1 MNETPTLS
9 VEFPKPRRFRRK
21 SNKRVVV
28 QRKPVLVSL
37 ADGIAAF
44 GRGMALGAGKVARP
58 VAVLSFVAFVAVGGR
73 WGLLHVLNSPRFAV
87 TKVMVGH
94 TQHVTEAE
102 IVSLGGVALGSK
114 LLLVDTDAVA
124 ARVAEHPWVLSV
136 HVERKLP
143 SALQI
148 DVVER
153 SSVAVAMLNGLY
165 LLDADG
171 HAFKR
176 ATTAEAAG
184 LVILTGIERNQYAER
199 PDAVRAAYRD
209 ALVLLN
215 EYNRGV
221 NRPKL
226 SEIRIDPRYGF
237 SLHFLQSGAEMR
249 LGNGS
254 YSEKLARLDQILD
267 ALKRAGLDAP
277 AVLRIVHLD
286 GPAESRVSMRLSLGD
301 S

>member
-1 MNETPTLS
+1 MNETPSLS

-28 QRKPVLVSL
+28 QRKPLFVSF
-37 ADGIAAF
+37 ADGL
-44 GRGMALGAGKVARP
+44 GALGTGVAVGISKIARP
-58 VAVLSFVAFVAVGGR
+58 FAVIAFVALVVAGGR

-87 TKVMVGH
+87 TKVLVGH
-94 TQHVTEAE
+94 TQHVSEAE
-102 IVSLGGVALGSK
+102 ITALAGVDLGAK
-114 LLLVDTDAVA
+114 LLTVDTDAVA
-124 ARVAEHPWVLSV
+124 ARVAEHPWVRSV

-153 SSVAVAMLNGLY
+153 SAVAVAMLNGLY
-165 LLDADG
+165 LLDAEG

-176 ATTAEAAG
+176 ATTAEAVG

-199 PDAVRAAYRD
+199 PDAVRAAYRE
-209 ALVLLN
+209 ALVLLD
-215 EYNRGV
+215 EYNRAP

-237 SLHFLQSGAEMR
+237 SLHLLQSGAELR
-249 LGNGS
+249 LGNGT

-286 GPAESRVSMRLSLGD
+286 GPAESRVSMRLALGD

>member
-28 QRKPVLVSL
+28 QRKPLFVSF
-37 ADGIAAF
+37 ADGVTAL
-44 GRGMALGAGKVARP
+44 GRAVALGAGKIARP
-58 VAVLSFVAFVAVGGR
+58 MAVLSFVAFVAVGGR

-87 TKVMVGH
+87 TRVAVGH

-102 IVSLGGVALGSK
+102 IVALAAVPLGAK
-114 LLLVDTDAVA
+114 LLLVDTDEVA
-124 ARVAEHPWVLSV
+124 ARVAEHPWVMSV

-153 SSVAVAMLNGLY
+153 SSAAVAMLNGLY

-209 ALVLLN
+209 ALALLY
-215 EYNRGV
+215 EYQKSP

-237 SLHFLQSGAEMR
+237 SLHLLQSGAELR

-254 YSEKLARLDQILD
+254 YGEKLARLDQILD